1 MENVTEKLLLEK
13 GSPKTNKL
21 EQIKTLNLSKMALKH
36 GDLPVKLLSRLQSL
50 ERWDL
55 SGNRLQ
61 ELPKNLKLPALRY
74 LDLTNNQM
82 EDVTTLESLSSLEE
96 LKMDDNFYITISDSY
111 KLMVLLPKLR
121 IYNNK
126 DVSTT
131 ASHLRYVF
139 SDNLRTRIVTVWE
152 RSFSLPDPI
161 TAGKMS
167 DLEKNFVNAARHQVK
182 FGPSS
187 VSDFTKWRV
196 EILAKEHLRSLTQP
210 KEDFIPKES
219 AEATKTC
226 VISSP
231 SKRKQT
237 KLVTDD
243 KIILTPRKKL
253 RVNPLE
259 SSAAE
264 DSPRKSRR
272 VSLRTDGAVS
282 TPTRGQARTET
293 PRKRNNV
300 AYGEFRASRKALSV
314 LCFNHN
320 QGNFFF
326 TGSYDNKII
335 MWDIGGVDS
344 SYNFKVVQLL
354 VMEVSATPLHICLP
368 PTSPGSHLLTASDDG
383 LHCFNTQLGTSSS
396 TKRSNEMEITF
407 PIYEEEDKE
416 HDYHTIDGLSFLTD
430 DIIASKSHMHCSIYL
445 WSWSRTRSQRP
456 NKESRSVC
464 AVVLAELQWAST
476 NIPYLALNTCP
487 GRAYIACGD
496 DKGRIWT
503 YHVTNLPKNSFQ
515 IGKPIPPTQVLEWP
529 SPTRKGL
536 GLTEGPSI
544 NSVAM
549 DPELR
554 YLVALTD
561 KNMVIV
567 WRREESS

>member
-167 DLEKNFVNAARHQVK
+167 ALEKNFVNAARHQVK

-219 AEATKTC
+219 AEATKNC
-226 VISSP
+226 IISSP

-293 PRKRNNV
+293 PRKRSKSQQLEEEEVRVEQKKEVGKTKQLHRNQYTLPIIKICTKSQQPV
-300 AYGEFRASRKALSV
+300 HLKPLHV
-314 LCFNHN
+314 LQCHSK
-320 QGNFFF
+320 Q
-326 TGSYDNKII
+326 
-335 MWDIGGVDS
+335 DS
-344 SYNFKVVQLL
+344 SGDF
-354 VMEVSATPLHICLP
+354 S
-368 PTSPGSHLLTASDDG
+368 
-383 LHCFNTQLGTSSS
+383 TQL
-396 TKRSNEMEITF
+396 
-407 PIYEEEDKE
+407 
-416 HDYHTIDGLSFLTD
+416 
-430 DIIASKSHMHCSIYL
+430 
-445 WSWSRTRSQRP
+445 WSRTRSQRP

-503 YHVTNLPKNSFQ
+503 YHITSLPKNSFQ

-536 GLTEGPSI
+536 GQTEGPSI